1 MSCSLCTYFL
11 FLAWSCSAG
20 HKSRFN
26 NGLPLSFPSKLQAE
40 WVATVPHS
48 SFCLQVLCMNFLDI
62 FWRSQWPFPRNTSI
76 LARLGICFCVW
87 ALAFKNRL
95 VSEFNLSIHRLSNAS
110 FRVSTDM
117 ACVFL
122 SGLVFTSDSQQK
134 HGIVLALA
142 WSAQSFEPW
151 SLVAAEEIRVIQR
164 NQRVAKQIARRTG
177 SEGWWLMSVQ
187 LSLKAQNTS
196 SNHPSP
202 FEKSQSL
209 QSNGFDSEENE
220 GMLKTCP
227 LLPNMFG

>member
-26 NGLPLSFPSKLQAE
+26 NGLPLSFPSKPQAE

-76 LARLGICFCVW
+76 LARLGICSCVW
-87 ALAFKNRL
+87 ALPFKNRL
-95 VSEFNLSIHRLSNAS
+95 VSEFNLSLVPS
-110 FRVSTDM
+110 FNGHEL
-117 ACVFL
+117 CVFL

-134 HGIVLALA
+134 HGIVGIVLALA
-142 WSAQSFEPW
+142 WSTQSFEPW

>member
-1 MSCSLCTYFL
+1 MSCVSLCTYFL

-20 HKSRFN
+20 HKSRCN

-76 LARLGICFCVW
+76 LARLGICSRVS
-87 ALAFKNRL
+87 ALPFKNRL
-95 VSEFNLSIHRLSNAS
+95 VSEFNLSLVPSFNGHAVCFPLRLGLYLRCSAKAWHS
-110 FRVSTDM
+110 GHSVG
-117 ACVFL
+117 V
-122 SGLVFTSDSQQK
+122 GLVNSKLWAMKSVAQPRKSEWFN
-134 HGIVLALA
+134 GIKEWPSRL
-142 WSAQSFEPW
+142 
-151 SLVAAEEIRVIQR
+151 R
-164 NQRVAKQIARRTG
+164 
-177 SEGWWLMSVQ
+177 EGLEVMVDGWCRCNFRW
-187 LSLKAQNTS
+187 KFKTH
-196 SNHPSP
+196 HPSP

-227 LLPNMFG
+227 LLPNMFR